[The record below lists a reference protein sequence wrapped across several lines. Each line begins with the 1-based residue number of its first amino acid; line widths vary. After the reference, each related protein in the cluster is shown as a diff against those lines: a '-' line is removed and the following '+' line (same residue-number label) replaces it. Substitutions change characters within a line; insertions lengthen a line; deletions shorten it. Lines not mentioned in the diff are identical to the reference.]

1 MTAKKRKNEELLSIE
16 NLPPSKRHNWLKFY
30 VDMATNPTYAG
41 DEKLVAAIIDTGSR
55 YTLIPVVLAEHSCFE
70 NGRKIT
76 EKLSG
81 IGGNHLNLHPYFV
94 KIQVNLKNPEI
105 NIPNTITFEE
115 AILIQDKTRNY
126 IIIGRRDLT
135 RFGFFCDFGFDIFG
149 FKTFGDSRITT
160 MFPINRETSYC
171 VDNKRPRRNSI

>member
-76 EKLSG
+76 
-81 IGGNHLNLHPYFV
+81 
-94 KIQVNLKNPEI
+94 LK
-105 NIPNTITFEE
+105 
-115 AILIQDKTRNY
+115 
-126 IIIGRRDLT
+126 
-135 RFGFFCDFGFDIFG
+135 
-149 FKTFGDSRITT
+149 
-160 MFPINRETSYC
+160 
-171 VDNKRPRRNSI
+171 